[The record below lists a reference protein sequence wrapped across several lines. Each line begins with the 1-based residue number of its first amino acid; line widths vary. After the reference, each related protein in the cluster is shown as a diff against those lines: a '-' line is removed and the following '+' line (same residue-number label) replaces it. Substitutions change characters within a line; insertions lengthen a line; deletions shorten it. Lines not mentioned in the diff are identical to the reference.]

1 MIMKQI
7 LEDYLIAAEA
17 NLAGYY
23 AIGDENAIRAG
34 EAMVE
39 SFKAELAKLEN

>member
-1 MIMKQI
+1 MMKQI

-17 NLAGYY
+17 NLVGYY
-23 AIGDENAIRAG
+23 ASGDEKAIRAG

-39 SFKAELAKLEN
+39 AFKAELATLEN